1 MVRRS
6 TIAVAMRL
14 LRILAL
20 LGAVCTALPG
30 QELRVLKDVV
40 YKKVDGVE
48 LKLDAYLWD
57 WASLAPAV
65 IYIHGGGWRDGDKSH
80 LPEGL
85 QERLF
90 KNGISLIS
98 VNYRLTGT
106 ANYPAQVEDVTRA
119 VQFVRHK
126 AAEWHLGDRIAVM
139 GFSAGAHL
147 ALWIGLH
154 DDLANPESKDPI
166 ERESTRLAAIVNYSG
181 PTDFHLLKTV
191 KHGHPAYL
199 DLFGL
204 KPGDPPERIGD
215 ERLTH
220 VSPISH
226 VSPGNPPVLTYHGTE
241 DQAVPIVHAHRLIKK
256 LKANGVDTM
265 NLLVEGAGHSEP
277 DRAQNGSDVEGATL
291 KFLKKHLRD

>member
-1 MVRRS
+1 
-6 TIAVAMRL
+6 MRL
-14 LRILAL
+14 LHILVL
-20 LGAVCTALPG
+20 LGAACASVPA
-30 QELRVLKDVV
+30 QELRVLRDVV
-40 YKKVDGVE
+40 YKKVDGLE

-65 IYIHGGGWRDGDKSH
+65 IYIHGGAWPDGDKSH

-85 QERLF
+85 QEMLF

-98 VNYRLTGT
+98 ISYRLSGT
-106 ANYPAQVEDVTRA
+106 AHYPAQVENVTRA

-126 AAEWHLGDRIAVM
+126 AAEWHVGDRIAVM
-139 GFSAGAHL
+139 GASAGAHL
-147 ALWIGLH
+147 ALWVGLH

-166 ERESTRLAAIVNYSG
+166 ERESTRLDAIVNYSG

-199 DLFGL
+199 ELFGL
-204 KPGDPPERIGD
+204 RQGDPLERIGD
-215 ERLTH
+215 ERLTD

-226 VSPGNPPVLTYHGTE
+226 VSPGDPSVFTYHGTA
-241 DQAVPIVHAHRLIKK
+241 DGAVPIVHAHRLIKR

-265 NLLVEGAGHSEP
+265 NLLVEGAGHALP
-277 DRAQNGSDVEGATL
+277 NRARNSPDVEGATL
-291 KFLKKHLRD
+291 AFLKKRLRD